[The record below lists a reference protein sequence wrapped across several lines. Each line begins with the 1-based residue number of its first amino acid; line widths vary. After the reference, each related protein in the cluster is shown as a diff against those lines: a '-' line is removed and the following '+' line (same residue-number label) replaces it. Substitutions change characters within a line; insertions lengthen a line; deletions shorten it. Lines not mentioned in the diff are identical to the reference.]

1 MQIIISVK
9 FDKFTMFFDKFLN
22 NYLGG
27 NDARC
32 IRAQGNSA
40 MARVPRDDRNCG
52 EMRITHL
59 TAAER
64 PV

>member
-22 NYLGG
+22 IYLGG
-27 NDARC
+27 NDTRC

-40 MARVPRDDRNCG
+40 MARVPRDDR
-52 EMRITHL
+52 
-59 TAAER
+59 
-64 PV
+64 